1 MENSSLLLTALF
13 DPDHLII
20 FSKMLLAMVLG
31 SIIGLERELKRK
43 PVGVK
48 LAPLLPLPLV
58 C

>member
-48 LAPLLPLPLV
+48 PALLLPSPLV